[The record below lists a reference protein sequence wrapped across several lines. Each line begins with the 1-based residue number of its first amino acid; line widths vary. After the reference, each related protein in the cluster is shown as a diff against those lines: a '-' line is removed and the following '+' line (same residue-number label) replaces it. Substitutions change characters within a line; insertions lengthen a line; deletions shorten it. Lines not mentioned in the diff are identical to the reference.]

1 MYLHLRLEILR
12 DNIFLYILS
21 INIINYNALFN
32 KYEIQIFCTYEM
44 NLVLFINLYCKN
56 FKINENFK
64 IKQNFQFVPFF
75 RYYL

>member
-1 MYLHLRLEILR
+1 MKWILYYL
-12 DNIFLYILS
+12 
-21 INIINYNALFN
+21 IIYL
-32 KYEIQIFCTYEM
+32 M